1 MACVSYCDSSL
12 LDHNLVNCNEYKLG
26 GVSAIIVGAC
36 GTELVNPSDEAAVDA
51 LLIAG
56 TAKLIE
62 DIRFALP
69 AGSPVT
75 VDSPIGC
82 GTAIRI
88 NEDRTATL
96 YDANVTD
103 ENNAFWND
111 VNNRRI
117 GWILAYMCDSGKV
130 IYIDPPQGLTTSAQF
145 ILPEQNNELQRY
157 EVTFS
162 WRDKNIP
169 EQYDAPA
176 GIFG

>member
-1 MACVSYCDSSL
+1 
-12 LDHNLVNCNEYKLG
+12 
-26 GVSAIIVGAC
+26 VSAILVGAC
-36 GTELVNPSDEAAVDA
+36 GTELVDPSDATAVQD
-51 LLIAG
+51 LIDAG

-82 GTAIRI
+82 GTPIRI

-103 ENNAFWND
+103 ENNTFWND

-117 GWILAYMCDSGKV
+117 AWILAFLCDSGTV
-130 IYIDPPQGLTTSAQF
+130 VYINPNVGITTSANF
-145 ILPEQNNELQRY
+145 IIPEQNNELQRY

-169 EQYDAPA
+169 SQYAAPA

>member
-1 MACVSYCDSSL
+1 
-12 LDHNLVNCNEYKLG
+12 
-26 GVSAIIVGAC
+26 VSAILVGAC
-36 GTELVNPSDEAAVDA
+36 GTELVDPSDSVEVQA
-51 LLIAG
+51 LIDAG
-56 TAKLIE
+56 TAKIIE

-82 GTAIRI
+82 GTPIRI

-103 ENNAFWND
+103 ENNTFWND
-111 VNNRRI
+111 VNNRRVA
-117 GWILAYMCDSGKV
+117 WILAFLCDSGTV
-130 IYIDPPQGLTTSAQF
+130 VYINPNVGITTSANF
-145 ILPEQNNELQRY
+145 IIPEQNNELQRY

-169 EQYDAPA
+169 SQYPAPA

>member
-1 MACVSYCDSSL
+1 MGCVSYCDSDL
-12 LDHNLVNCNEYKLG
+12 LPHDIVLCNEYKLG
-26 GVSAIIVGAC
+26 GVSAVIVGKC
-36 GTELVNPSDEAAVDA
+36 GVVLVDPTSEVEVEA
-51 LLIAG
+51 LLTTGDAI
-56 TAKLIE
+56 LIQ

-82 GTAIRI
+82 GTSIRI

-103 ENNAFWND
+103 TNNAFWND

-130 IYIDPPQGLTTSAQF
+130 LFINPPVGITTSANF

-169 EQYDAPA
+169 EQYTAPA

>member
-1 MACVSYCDSSL
+1 
-12 LDHNLVNCNEYKLG
+12 
-26 GVSAIIVGAC
+26 VSAILVGAC
-36 GTELVNPSDEAAVDA
+36 GTELVDPSDATAVQN
-51 LLIAG
+51 LIDAG

-82 GTAIRI
+82 GTPIRI

-103 ENNAFWND
+103 ENNTFWND

-117 GWILAYMCDSGKV
+117 AWILAFLCDSGTV
-130 IYIDPPQGLTTSAQF
+130 VYINPNVGITTSANF
-145 ILPEQNNELQRY
+145 IIPEQNNELQRY

-169 EQYDAPA
+169 SQYAAPA

>member
-1 MACVSYCDSSL
+1 MGCVSYCDSALISH
-12 LDHNLVNCNEYKLG
+12 DLVNCGEYKLG
-26 GVSAIIVGAC
+26 GISAIIIGAC
-36 GTELVNPSDEAAVDA
+36 GTTVADPSSAVEIQA
-51 LLIAG
+51 LLDAG

-82 GTAIRI
+82 GTPIRI

-103 ENNAFWND
+103 DNSTFWDD

-117 GWILAYMCDSGKV
+117 GWIMAYSCDSGKIV
-130 IYIDPPQGLTTSAQF
+130 WIDPAVGITTSAQF
-145 ILPEQNNELQRY
+145 IIPEQNNELQRY
-157 EVTFS
+157 EVTFA
-162 WRDKNIP
+162 WRSKSIP
-169 EQYDAPA
+169 AQLPAPA
-176 GIFG
+176 GIFV

>member
-1 MACVSYCDSSL
+1 MGCVSYCDSSL

-26 GVSAIIVGAC
+26 GVSAILVGAC
-36 GTELVNPSDEAAVDA
+36 GTELVDPENAEAIQD
-51 LLIAG
+51 LIDAG

-82 GTAIRI
+82 GTPIRI

-117 GWILAYMCDSGKV
+117 AWILAYACDSGKV
-130 IYIDPPQGLTTSAQF
+130 IYINPPVGITTSANF
-145 ILPEQNNELQRY
+145 IIPEQNNELQRY

-162 WRDKNIP
+162 WRDKEIP
-169 EQYDAPA
+169 SQYDAPA

>member
-1 MACVSYCDSSL
+1 
-12 LDHNLVNCNEYKLG
+12 LVNCNEYKLG
-26 GVSAIIVGAC
+26 GVSAILVGAC
-36 GTELVNPSDEAAVDA
+36 GTELVDPENAEAIDA
-51 LLIAG
+51 LILAG
-56 TAKLIE
+56 NAKLIE

-82 GTAIRI
+82 GTPIRI

-117 GWILAYMCDSGKV
+117 AWILAYACDSGKV
-130 IYIDPPQGLTTSAQF
+130 IYINPPVGITTSANF
-145 ILPEQNNELQRY
+145 IIPEQNNELQRY

-162 WRDKNIP
+162 WRDKEIP
-169 EQYDAPA
+169 SQYDAPA

>member
-1 MACVSYCDSSL
+1 
-12 LDHNLVNCNEYKLG
+12 
-26 GVSAIIVGAC
+26 VSAILVGAC
-36 GTELVNPSDEAAVDA
+36 GTELVDPSDSVEVQA
-51 LLIAG
+51 LIDAG
-56 TAKLIE
+56 TAKIIE

-82 GTAIRI
+82 GTPIRI

-103 ENNAFWND
+103 ENNTFWND

-117 GWILAYMCDSGKV
+117 AWILAFLCDSGTV
-130 IYIDPPQGLTTSAQF
+130 VYINPNVGITTSANF
-145 ILPEQNNELQRY
+145 IIPEQNNELQRY

-169 EQYDAPA
+169 SQYAAPA

>member
-1 MACVSYCDSSL
+1 
-12 LDHNLVNCNEYKLG
+12 
-26 GVSAIIVGAC
+26 VSAILVGAC
-36 GTELVNPSDEAAVDA
+36 GTELVDPSDSVEVQA
-51 LLIAG
+51 LIDAG
-56 TAKLIE
+56 TAKIIE

-82 GTAIRI
+82 GTPIRI

-103 ENNAFWND
+103 ENNTFWND
-111 VNNRRI
+111 VNNRRVA
-117 GWILAYMCDSGKV
+117 WILAFLCDSGTV
-130 IYIDPPQGLTTSAQF
+130 VYINPNVGITSSANF
-145 ILPEQNNELQRY
+145 IIPEQNNELQRY

-169 EQYDAPA
+169 SQYPAPA

>member
-1 MACVSYCDSSL
+1 MGCVSYCDSDL
-12 LDHNLVNCNEYKLG
+12 LPHDIVLCNEYKLG
-26 GVSAIIVGAC
+26 GVSAIIVGKC
-36 GTELVNPSDEAAVDA
+36 GVVLVDPSSETEVDA
-51 LLIAG
+51 LLASGDAI
-56 TAKLIE
+56 IVQ
-62 DIRFALP
+62 DIRFAVP

-82 GTAIRI
+82 GTSIRI

-103 ENNAFWND
+103 TNNEFWND

-117 GWILAYMCDSGKV
+117 GWILAYMCDSGNV
-130 IYIDPPQGLTTSAQF
+130 LFINPPVGITTSANF

-169 EQYDAPA
+169 SQHPAPA
-176 GIFG
+176 GVFS

>member
-1 MACVSYCDSSL
+1 MACVSYCDTSL
-12 LDHNLVNCNEYKLG
+12 LEHNLVNCNEYKLG

-36 GTELVNPSDEAAVDA
+36 GTELVDPSDDVEVDA
-51 LLIAG
+51 LLTAG
-56 TAKLIE
+56 TARLIE

-82 GTAIRI
+82 GTPIRI

-103 ENNAFWND
+103 ENNLFWND
-111 VNNRRI
+111 VNNRRVA
-117 GWILAYMCDSGKV
+117 WILAYMCDSGKV
-130 IYIDPPQGLTTSAQF
+130 IYIDPPQGLSTSANF

-169 EQYDAPA
+169 TQYDAPA

>member
-1 MACVSYCDSSL
+1 MGCVSYCDSSL

-26 GVSAIIVGAC
+26 GVSAILVGAC
-36 GTELVNPSDEAAVDA
+36 GTELVDPSDATEVQD
-51 LLIAG
+51 LIDAG

-82 GTAIRI
+82 GTPIRI

-103 ENNAFWND
+103 ENNTFWND

-117 GWILAYMCDSGKV
+117 AWILAFLCDSGTV
-130 IYIDPPQGLTTSAQF
+130 IYINPNVGITTSANF
-145 ILPEQNNELQRY
+145 IIPEQNNELQRY

-169 EQYDAPA
+169 SQYPAPA

>member
-1 MACVSYCDSSL
+1 
-12 LDHNLVNCNEYKLG
+12 
-26 GVSAIIVGAC
+26 VSAILVGAC
-36 GTELVNPSDEAAVDA
+36 GTELVDPSDAVEVQN
-51 LLIAG
+51 LIDAG
-56 TAKLIE
+56 TAKIIE

-82 GTAIRI
+82 GTPIRI

-103 ENNAFWND
+103 ENNTFWND
-111 VNNRRI
+111 VNNRRVA
-117 GWILAYMCDSGKV
+117 WILAFLCDSGTV
-130 IYIDPPQGLTTSAQF
+130 VYINPSVGITSSANF
-145 ILPEQNNELQRY
+145 IIPEQNNELQRY

-169 EQYDAPA
+169 SQYPAPA

>member
-36 GTELVNPSDEAAVDA
+36 GTELVNPEDEAALEA
-51 LLIAG
+51 LLLNG

-82 GTAIRI
+82 GTPIRI

-96 YDANVTD
+96 FDANVTD
-103 ENNAFWND
+103 ENNTFWND

-117 GWILAYMCDSGKV
+117 AWILAYMCDSGKV
-130 IYIDPPQGLTTSAQF
+130 IYIDPPQGLTTSANF

-169 EQYDAPA
+169 TQYEAPA